1 MARDLVITMSYFNS
15 TTTMLLRCRPPLQRT
30 ISSTRGFHISPYHL
44 QRDLFDPN
52 SVERVADDVDVCIV
66 GGGPAG
72 LSAAIRLKQL
82 EKEKGKEVRVVVLE
96 KGAEVGESCYFILS
110 GERRAGL
117 FVEGPSWLHNRVFCR
132 DLGCSR
138 EYSCQIR
145 NYIHVRPLRSVLF
158 EQSVGRL
165 SIEFNRL
172 LASPITSC
180 LVIGMEAEINARCL
194 RRIFPLL

>member
-1 MARDLVITMSYFNS
+1 VNLKRSILIGPINLVITMSYFNS

-30 ISSTRGFHISPYHL
+30 ISSTRSFHISPYHL

-82 EKEKGKEVRVVVLE
+82 EKEKGKEMRVVVLE

-110 GERRAGL
+110 SERCAGL
-117 FVEGPSWLHNRVFCR
+117 FVEGLSWLHNRVFCR
-132 DLGCSR
+132 DLGALGNILAKSETTSRSGHCVQFCS
-138 EYSCQIR
+138 S
-145 NYIHVRPLRSVLF
+145 S
-158 EQSVGRL
+158 
-165 SIEFNRL
+165 L
-172 LASPITSC
+172 LAD
-180 LVIGMEAEINARCL
+180 
-194 RRIFPLL
+194 